1 MRKRFD
7 DNRREEL
14 LDGVMGIISEHGFSK
29 VTILELAK
37 ELHCSGSS
45 LYKIAPNKDSLVMLA
60 INRWGELTLK
70 EIEARALQGRTAADR
85 ARLYFLAGAEAIRP
99 MSHEFR
105 SDVNRFESTRLAY
118 ANVSN
123 HFLER
128 LIELLDAAV
137 KTGEIRPVN
146 THFLA
151 HALRQIAHL
160 VRDEELLSDCGLTA
174 SQAIQETQQFIWDGV
189 RVNSINRKTGAH
201 ARQNVP
207 P

>member
-14 LDGVMGIISEHGFSK
+14 LDGVMGIISAHGFSK

-60 INRWGELTLK
+60 IYRWGELTLK
-70 EIEARALQGRTAADR
+70 EIDARALRGRTAADK
-85 ARLYFLAGAEAIRP
+85 ARLYFRAGAEAVHP

-118 ANVSN
+118 ANVSDR
-123 HFLER
+123 FLER
-128 LIELLDAAV
+128 LIDLLDAAV
-137 KTGEIRPVN
+137 KTGEIRPVWYATRN
-146 THFLA
+146 
-151 HALRQIAHL
+151 
-160 VRDEELLSDCGLTA
+160 C
-174 SQAIQETQQFIWDGV
+174 
-189 RVNSINRKTGAH
+189 
-201 ARQNVP
+201 
-207 P
+207 

>member
-14 LDGVMGIISEHGFSK
+14 LDGVMGIISAHGFSK

-60 INRWGELTLK
+60 ITRWGELAMK
-70 EIEARALQGRTAADR
+70 EIEARALHGRTAADR
-85 ARLYFLAGAEAIRP
+85 ARLYFLAGAEAVRP

-118 ANVSN
+118 ANVSDR
-123 HFLER
+123 FLGR
-128 LIELLDAAV
+128 LIELLDEAV
-137 KTGEIRPVN
+137 KAGEIRTVN

-151 HALRQIAHL
+151 HALRQIAYL

-174 SQAIQETQQFIWDGV
+174 SEAIQEAQRFVWDGI
-189 RVNSINRKTGAH
+189 RINSTKR
-201 ARQNVP
+201 
-207 P
+207 